1 MSPAKKKSTKKKPAA
16 ARAAAPAAAPDRS
29 TADGITSLEQARAEI
44 RLLSSL
50 IEASQTINSTLD
62 LDEML
67 PRILQTAT
75 HNIRADRGTWSP

>member
-16 ARAAAPAAAPDRS
+16 APAAGPARDPLS
-29 TADGITSLEQARAEI
+29 GISSLEQARAEI

-67 PRILQTAT
+67 PRILQTDEPFFYG
-75 HNIRADRGTWSP
+75 R